1 MGTALRACV
10 LNANREVGIV
20 DLSLLP
26 RLVEGAEQRAKQGP
40 GIAAGDGKQS
50 KSRKRKA
57 AEAALQATAPLKVTL
72 HVDLLLYWG
81 LGCSSFCDGW

>member
-26 RLVEGAEQRAKQGP
+26 RLVQGAELRAKQGP
-40 GIAAGDGKQS
+40 GTAAGDGKQR

-57 AEAALQATAPLKVTL
+57 AEAALQAAAPLKVSL
-72 HVDLLLYWG
+72 ARHSACWIAR
-81 LGCSSFCDGW
+81 

>member
-1 MGTALRACV
+1 MGKALRACV
-10 LNANREVGIV
+10 LHANREVGIV

-40 GIAAGDGKQS
+40 AIAAGDGKQK

-57 AEAALQATAPLKVTL
+57 AEAALQTTASLKVSL
-72 HVDLLLYWG
+72 ARHSACG
-81 LGCSSFCDGW
+81 IGR

>member
-26 RLVEGAEQRAKQGP
+26 RLVEGAEQRAKQGA
-40 GIAAGDGKQS
+40 GIAAGDGKQK
-50 KSRKRKA
+50 KSRKRKV
-57 AEAALQATAPLKVTL
+57 AEAALRASAPLKVSL
-72 HVDLLLYWG
+72 ARHFVCYIG
-81 LGCSSFCDGW
+81 PLGCSSSCDG